1 MGRNQRAG
9 LSYHSSSFS
18 SSEGSR
24 ACGCTD
30 VSRGRLADLDRE
42 AFQQRRRV
50 IGQRQQVL
58 HLLGKHVPDCAVW
71 FARAA
76 SVGSKPATP
85 VISLSIE
92 IVEIGETA
100 GGEERAADGADAP
113 FDAALL
119 IAPGELIRRATPTDP
134 CGTALASAAWR
145 AFVSVFACPLDDL
158 LYIAVC
164 IRSDARS

>member
-1 MGRNQRAG
+1 M
-9 LSYHSSSFS
+9 
-18 SSEGSR
+18 
-24 ACGCTD
+24 
-30 VSRGRLADLDRE
+30 
-42 AFQQRRRV
+42 
-50 IGQRQQVL
+50 
-58 HLLGKHVPDCAVW
+58 GKHVPHRAVRL
-71 FARAA
+71 ARAA
-76 SVGSKPATP
+76 PVGGKAVAP
-85 VISLSIE
+85 VIGLGIE

>member
-1 MGRNQRAG
+1 MYREGVLPTLTARR
-9 LSYHSSSFS
+9 SSSGAGS
-18 SSEGSR
+18 SGSDNK
-24 ACGCTD
+24 CCT
-30 VSRGRLADLDRE
+30 SS
-42 AFQQRRRV
+42 
-50 IGQRQQVL
+50 
-58 HLLGKHVPDCAVW
+58 KHVPDCAVW

-85 VISLSIE
+85 VIILSIE

>member
-1 MGRNQRAG
+1 MYREGVLPTLTARR
-9 LSYHSSSFS
+9 SSSGAGS
-18 SSEGSR
+18 SGS
-24 ACGCTD
+24 D
-30 VSRGRLADLDRE
+30 NK
-42 AFQQRRRV
+42 
-50 IGQRQQVL
+50 
-58 HLLGKHVPDCAVW
+58 HLLGKHFRYCAVW

-85 VISLSIE
+85 VISLSI
-92 IVEIGETA
+92 EIGETA